1 MRIIVLLGLLFPVF
15 VKAQINRSANEFARE
30 TVEKYITTKL
40 FKGQP
45 YKAVSFDELKPRE
58 ERNKEINWSIAHKFL
73 VAETIPGTDKTV
85 QHPYAF
91 TFYLDK
97 RMKVLRADAFYLN

>member
-1 MRIIVLLGLLFPVF
+1 MRIMILFCLLLPLFVN
-15 VKAQINRSANEFARE
+15 AQINRSANEFARE
-30 TVEKYITTKL
+30 TVEEYITTKL

-45 YKAVSFDELKPRE
+45 YKSLSFDELKPRE
-58 ERNKEINWSIAHKFL
+58 EKNKAINWSIAHKFF
-73 VAETIPGTDKTV
+73 VTETVPGTDTTI